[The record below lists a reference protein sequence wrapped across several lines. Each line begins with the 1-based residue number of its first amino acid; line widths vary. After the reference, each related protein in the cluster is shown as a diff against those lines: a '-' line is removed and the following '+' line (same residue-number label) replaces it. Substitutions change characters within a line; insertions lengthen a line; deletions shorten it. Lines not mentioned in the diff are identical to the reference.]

1 MHLTLRQIRIF
12 ETVAQYESY
21 TRAAEILHMTQ
32 PAVSMQIK
40 QIEEDIGIELFERR
54 GKRMCLSTVGK
65 DLLQYTSR
73 VLQSYNDMMVALDDI
88 KEVHGGHLV
97 VSVATT
103 ANYFVTQLLAEFSRQ
118 HDGINIT
125 LDVTNRNRL
134 LEQLENYEPDLVI
147 MGEPPKGYNLQSERL
162 MDNPLVMIACP
173 LHEFVGQHK
182 KLKDVLGERFIM
194 REKGSGTRGAIE
206 RHLAQYKAVCSSTL
220 EMRSNE
226 TIKHAVEAGLGL
238 GIVSLHTIQ
247 PELDAGRLVVLDV
260 EHFPIHRHW
269 HIVIR
274 KGKRL
279 SPVARAFREFVMNEA
294 PRLVVQ
300 RAGQTMQSIKPAGR
314 ARKSPSER

>member
-12 ETVAQYESY
+12 EAVAKHESY
-21 TRAAEILHMTQ
+21 TRAAEAMHMTQ

-40 QIEEDIGIELFERR
+40 QLEEDVGVELFERR

-88 KEVHGGHLV
+88 RDVHGGHLV

-118 HDGINIT
+118 HDGINVT
-125 LDVTNRNRL
+125 LDVTNRNTL

-147 MGEPPKGYNLQSERL
+147 MGEPPKGYNLQSEQL
-162 MDNPLVMIACP
+162 MENPLVMIASP
-173 LHEFVGQHK
+173 SHALAGRRRI
-182 KLKDVLGERFIM
+182 KLAEVLDERFIV

-206 RHLAQYKAVCSSTL
+206 RHLGRYQATCRSTL

-247 PELDAGRLVVLDV
+247 PELDADRLVVLDV
-260 EHFPIHRHW
+260 EHFPIRRHW
-269 HIVIR
+269 HIVTR

-279 SPVARAFREFVMNEA
+279 SPVARAFRQFVMEEA
-294 PRLVVQ
+294 PRLVQKNSQNITVI
-300 RAGQTMQSIKPAGR
+300 RAAGKD
-314 ARKSPSER
+314 A